1 MGVIRPHGSLITG
14 LKVARVFN
22 IFRNKLAELAVQT
35 LVNGSPPRKG
45 VVHSGTLIASKFYNI
60 A

>member
-14 LKVARVFN
+14 LKVTRLFN
-22 IFRNKLAELAVQT
+22 ILRNKLAELTVHT
-35 LVNGSPPRKG
+35 LVNESPPRKG
-45 VVHSGTLIASKFYNI
+45 VVHSGTLSPKFYNI